1 MGYSTSYR
9 VIYLFD
15 LVFFS
20 PLSAGPCSPVPLLL
34 SLLEGRFKTFLVMAF
49 SPTPDLKNCV
59 TLVTYFA
66 DSDYDFVDFF
76 VRGVRAV
83 DNLLPLYSIGAQDGL
98 KALAVAFFSYDKL
111 NTSDFEGHLRR
122 VFDAL
127 VSCDRIEEEYEKAC
141 KAVMR

>member
-1 MGYSTSYR
+1 MT
-9 VIYLFD
+9 
-15 LVFFS
+15 
-20 PLSAGPCSPVPLLL
+20 
-34 SLLEGRFKTFLVMAF
+34 F

-83 DNLLPLYSIGAQDGL
+83 DNLLPLYPIGAQDGL

-122 VFDAL
+122 VVDAL
-127 VSCDRIEEEYEKAC
+127 VSCGRIQEEYENAC